1 MDNERHATTRSTR
14 RNTGWIWVLLLPLF
28 FIMGW
33 FANDALTQNI
43 NYQAEPGVG
52 SGPFDAEESATS
64 TPTVLPTL
72 EPTEP
77 EDESTVTP
85 EASPTP
91 FLDDTNQEENL
102 LN

>member
-1 MDNERHATTRSTR
+1 MDNERHTTTRSTR

-52 SGPFDAEESATS
+52 SGPFDAEERA
-64 TPTVLPTL
+64 TPTPTITPTL
-72 EPTEP
+72 SPTES
-77 EDESTVTP
+77 ERESTISP
-85 EASPTP
+85 EVSPTSI
-91 FLDDTNQEENL
+91 LDDTNEDENL